1 MISRAT
7 LSPAWLG
14 IFAALS
20 FGGLVIAS
28 FASGYHLVMKT
39 APHGATVASQ
49 DSPALSAAADPS
61 NPGDAP
67 NVPSGGDT
75 GAVADGAASGGP
87 ASGGP
92 ATDGAAK
99 DGPVKSRSAKRR
111 RGAGSSAGSSDAAEA
126 VVRPNLPPNRAV
138 VRSRPETG
146 GIVARLPSNQR
157 VTVRGRQGQWLRVEF
172 DRKGKHVQ
180 GWTLE
185 TNLQLR

>member
-1 MISRAT
+1 MTLRAT

-39 APHGATVASQ
+39 APRGALPASEEN
-49 DSPALSAAADPS
+49 PATSAADPRAAAE
-61 NPGDAP
+61 PGGTAP
-67 NVPSGGDT
+67 SVPAANDTAAAVGG
-75 GAVADGAASGGP
+75 GGP
-87 ASGGP
+87 GGGATAGGP
-92 ATDGAAK
+92 STGGASE
-99 DGPVKSRSAKRR
+99 P
-111 RGAGSSAGSSDAAEA
+111 AEA
-126 VVRPNLPPNRAV
+126 IVRTNLPPNRAV

-157 VTVRGRQGQWLRVEF
+157 VAVRGRQGQWVRVEF
-172 DRKGKHVQ
+172 DRKGKHIQ

>member
-1 MISRAT
+1 MTLRAT

-39 APHGATVASQ
+39 APRGALVASEEN
-49 DSPALSAAADPS
+49 PAASAAEPRAAAEPGGTAPS
-61 NPGDAP
+61 AP
-67 NVPSGGDT
+67 AANDT
-75 GAVADGAASGGP
+75 AGAVGGGGPGGGAAAGGP
-87 ASGGP
+87 STGGASEP
-92 ATDGAAK
+92 
-99 DGPVKSRSAKRR
+99 
-111 RGAGSSAGSSDAAEA
+111 AEA
-126 VVRPNLPPNRAV
+126 IVRANLPPNRAV

-157 VTVRGRQGQWLRVEF
+157 VAVRGRQGQWVRVEF

>member
-1 MISRAT
+1 MTLRAT

-39 APHGATVASQ
+39 APRGVSE
-49 DSPALSAAADPS
+49 DSPAGSAAAEPS
-61 NPGDAP
+61 AAPGAQSAP
-67 NVPSGGDT
+67 AANDTAGAGGPGGGPIT
-75 GAVADGAASGGP
+75 GGPGAAGGSATGGAASDP
-87 ASGGP
+87 
-92 ATDGAAK
+92 
-99 DGPVKSRSAKRR
+99 
-111 RGAGSSAGSSDAAEA
+111 AEA
-126 VVRPNLPPNRAV
+126 IVRPNLPPNRAV

-172 DRKGKHVQ
+172 ERKGKHVL

>member
-1 MISRAT
+1 MTSRAM

-14 IFAALS
+14 LFAALS

-39 APHGATVASQ
+39 APRGTAAASE
-49 DSPALSAAADPS
+49 DSAVGSAAASAAAEPS
-61 NPGDAP
+61 AAGD
-67 NVPSGGDT
+67 VPSAASASETAGPAAPEPGSPADDS
-75 GAVADGAASGGP
+75 AADGAVKGR
-87 ASGGP
+87 
-92 ATDGAAK
+92 
-99 DGPVKSRSAKRR
+99 PVAGRSAKGGLAR
-111 RGAGSSAGSSDAAEA
+111 AAASAGSEA

-157 VTVRGRQGQWLRVEF
+157 VVVRGRQGQWLRVEF
-172 DRKGKHVQ
+172 DRKGKRVQ

>member
-1 MISRAT
+1 MTSRAT

-14 IFAALS
+14 IFAVLS

-39 APHGATVASQ
+39 APRATGAASE
-49 DSPALSAAADPS
+49 DTPAEARAT
-61 NPGDAP
+61 GDAP
-67 NVPSGGDT
+67 SALAANDT
-75 GAVADGAASGGP
+75 AGP
-87 ASGGP
+87 AGGSIAAGSVARGP
-92 ATDGAAK
+92 ATGSAAGAGPATGGAAN
-99 DGPVKSRSAKRR
+99 DP
-111 RGAGSSAGSSDAAEA
+111 AEA

-157 VTVRGRQGQWLRVEF
+157 VTLRGRQGQWVRVEF
-172 DRKGKHVQ
+172 ERKGKHVL

>member
-1 MISRAT
+1 MTLRAT

-39 APHGATVASQ
+39 PPRGASAASE
-49 DSPALSAAADPS
+49 DNPAASAAAEPS
-61 NPGDAP
+61 AAA
-67 NVPSGGDT
+67 GGDVPNAPAANDTAAAANGGRGGGSTT
-75 GAVADGAASGGP
+75 GAA
-87 ASGGP
+87 GP
-92 ATDGAAK
+92 AT
-99 DGPVKSRSAKRR
+99 
-111 RGAGSSAGSSDAAEA
+111 AGTASDPAEA
-126 VVRPNLPPNRAV
+126 IVRTNLPPNRAV

-157 VTVRGRQGQWLRVEF
+157 VAVRGRQGQWVRVEF
-172 DRKGKHVQ
+172 ERKGKHVL

-185 TNLQLR
+185 SNLQLR

>member
-1 MISRAT
+1 MALRAT

-20 FGGLVIAS
+20 FGGLVLTS

-39 APHGATVASQ
+39 APRGLSEDNPVA
-49 DSPALSAAADPS
+49 SAAAEPRVAAEPAGVAPS
-61 NPGDAP
+61 AANDGA
-67 NVPSGGDT
+67 VGGGAGG
-75 GAVADGAASGGP
+75 GAVA
-87 ASGGP
+87 GGP
-92 ATDGAAK
+92 ATAA
-99 DGPVKSRSAKRR
+99 
-111 RGAGSSAGSSDAAEA
+111 SDPAEA
-126 VVRPNLPPNRAV
+126 MVRPNLPPNRAV

-157 VTVRGRQGQWLRVEF
+157 VAVRGRQGQWVRVEF
-172 DRKGKHVQ
+172 ERKGKHVL

>member
-1 MISRAT
+1 MASRAT

-14 IFAALS
+14 IFAVLS
-20 FGGLVIAS
+20 FGGLVLAS

-39 APHGATVASQ
+39 APRGMAAESE
-49 DSPALSAAADPS
+49 DSPAASAAADPRAA
-61 NPGDAP
+61 GAAP
-67 NVPSGGDT
+67 SAPAPSDPATAGSGTGGPAGGST
-75 GAVADGAASGGP
+75 AGGASAAGAASDP
-87 ASGGP
+87 
-92 ATDGAAK
+92 
-99 DGPVKSRSAKRR
+99 
-111 RGAGSSAGSSDAAEA
+111 AEA

-157 VTVRGRQGQWLRVEF
+157 VALRGRQGQWLRVEF
-172 DRKGKHVQ
+172 DRKGKHIQ

>member
-1 MISRAT
+1 MTLRAT

-39 APHGATVASQ
+39 APRGAWTASE
-49 DSPALSAAADPS
+49 DNPAAEPRAAAEPGAPSAPVTDDTAGAVGGANGGLVNGSPAK
-61 NPGDAP
+61 
-67 NVPSGGDT
+67 GGG
-75 GAVADGAASGGP
+75 GAGGP
-87 ASGGP
+87 STGGASDP
-92 ATDGAAK
+92 
-99 DGPVKSRSAKRR
+99 
-111 RGAGSSAGSSDAAEA
+111 AEA
-126 VVRPNLPPNRAV
+126 IVRTNLPPNRAV

-157 VTVRGRQGQWLRVEF
+157 VAVRGRQGQWLRVEF
-172 DRKGKHVQ
+172 DRKGKHVL

-185 TNLQLR
+185 SNLQLR